1 MIERIKLEQQVILAI
16 HHGPMRAVCFIEA
29 EDVIIGIKG
38 LNIHRAV
45 RRIGDGIDTD
55 FRTIGVGIIGKFAD
69 RVDFAN
75 DVGHV
80 RDANQFGAVAH
91 RGLEAIKAETPGFD
105 IGFPE
110 TDVHTEFLECDPR
123 ADIAFMVADGNDNL
137 VTRFELAAHGT
148 REVLQQYRG
157 RGAENDFFG
166 AARIDQLGGRL
177 ARIQKGF
184 GRLLRDFVGA
194 ADLHIAL
201 DQKRIDAVQRLGQ
214 DLRSAGI
221 VKEGPALGKGGK
233 LAVDIVHIKGTLI
246 CH

>member
-1 MIERIKLEQQVILAI
+1 
-16 HHGPMRAVCFIEA
+16 MRAVCFIEA
-29 EDVIIGIKG
+29 EDIIVGVKG
-38 LNIHRAV
+38 LYIHCAV
-45 RRIGDGIDTD
+45 RRIGDGINTD
-55 FRTIGVGIIGKFAD
+55 FCTVFMGVIGEFAD

-75 DVGHV
+75 DVGNV
-80 RDANQFGAVAH
+80 RDADQFGAVAH
-91 RGLEAIKAETPGFD
+91 RSLEAIKAETPGFD

-110 TDVHTEFLECDPR
+110 TQINPEFFECDPR
-123 ADIAFMVADGNDNL
+123 ADIAFMIADGNDNL
-137 VTRFELAAHGT
+137 VARFELAAHGA
-148 REVLQQYRG
+148 REVLQQNRG

-184 GRLLRDFVGA
+184 GRLLRDFIGA

-201 DQKRIDAVQRLGQ
+201 DQEGIDAVQCLGQ

-221 VKEGPALGKGGK
+221 VKEGPAIGKGWK
-233 LAVDIVHIKGTLI
+233 LAVDIVHIKGALI